1 MPRRSMTGRKLSDIF
16 FFYPF
21 VLFIILFFLSLLL
34 FPLFQSVS
42 DKQWTRSFPKFQ
54 WNYVR
59 PVLVTLRFS
68 LFFFSSTNCTPLNT
82 FVISLHV
89 YLTVNAYKVA
99 KCGCLRTRKYFIYLV
114 YLLFD
119 DVVLLLIERCACH
132 RMPRR
137 N

>member
-1 MPRRSMTGRKLSDIF
+1 MPRRSTTERRLSDIF
-16 FFYPF
+16 FSILLFYLLYF
-21 VLFIILFFLSLLL
+21 FFLSLLL

-54 WNYVR
+54 WNHVR
-59 PVLVTLRFS
+59 PVLVTLRFN
-68 LFFFSSTNCTPLNT
+68 LFFFFSTNRTPLNI
-82 FVISLHV
+82 FVMSLHV

-99 KCGCLRTRKYFIYLV
+99 KCGCLRTRKYFVYLV

>member
-1 MPRRSMTGRKLSDIF
+1 MPRRSTTGRRLSDIF
-16 FFYPF
+16 FS
-21 VLFIILFFLSLLL
+21 ILL
-34 FPLFQSVS
+34 FYLLYF
-42 DKQWTRSFPKFQ
+42 
-54 WNYVR
+54 
-59 PVLVTLRFS
+59 
-68 LFFFSSTNCTPLNT
+68 FFFSLTFSSISIGIRQTVDPFIPEIPMESCTSSTRDSSLQSFFFFSTNRTPLNI
-82 FVISLHV
+82 FVMSLHV

-99 KCGCLRTRKYFIYLV
+99 KCGCLRTRKYFVYLV